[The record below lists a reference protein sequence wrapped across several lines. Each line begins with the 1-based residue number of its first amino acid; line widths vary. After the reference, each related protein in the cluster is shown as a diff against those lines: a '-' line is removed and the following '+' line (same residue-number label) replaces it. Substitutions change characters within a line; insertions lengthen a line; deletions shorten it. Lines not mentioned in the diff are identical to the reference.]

1 MSAKGLRLAYKSIER
16 VPGQKVLPTARIL
29 TPLLEA
35 AVEVK
40 PLGGVLRG
48 VGKASIGFITAF
60 AINTALS

>member
-1 MSAKGLRLAYKSIER
+1 M
-16 VPGQKVLPTARIL
+16 LPTARLL

-35 AVEVK
+35 AVGVK
-40 PLGGVLRG
+40 QLGGVLRG